1 MLVFKYIVQLK
12 PEILTRL
19 NLLSESAV
27 RKLREASA

>member
-19 NLLSESAV
+19 NLLSESTI
-27 RKLREASA
+27 RKLQEATA